1 MEHVHPIR
9 AYRDKERISASELAR
24 RLGVARNTIW
34 RWESGRQQIVRELWN
49 KIHTETG
56 IPIEALAGIRD
67 GEAA

>member
-1 MEHVHPIR
+1 MELVHPIR
-9 AYRDKERISASELAR
+9 AYRDREGISATALAK

-49 KIHTETG
+49 KIHSETG
-56 IPIEALAGIRD
+56 IPIDQLAGIRD